1 MTTTIAEPI
10 VDRRQFIGG
19 SDISAILGISPW
31 QTPYQLYSEKTSDA
45 PLVIDPK
52 RQAIFDRGKRL
63 EPFIVEWARQDLDLQ
78 IIQKN
83 ARYTDPELPF
93 LSCEVDFEHEYSSSI
108 ENADAKSVHPSKS
121 NEWGL
126 PGTDETPDHY
136 TAQFLFGQ
144 MVTGRESTLCMAMF
158 GMDKLEPYRVH
169 RNEEVIGWI
178 RVQAE
183 IFWEHVQKRT
193 PPEITTL
200 EDAKIAWRREHPA
213 KQIEASPEID
223 EIADRLKLMRT
234 AINGEQARADLLELD
249 LKKYMRDAEELVDG
263 KGQRIATWKTQQRK
277 SYTVAASECRVMR
290 LAGRD

>member
-1 MTTTIAEPI
+1 MSTAIAEPI

-19 SDISAILGISPW
+19 SDIAAILGISPW
-31 QTPYQLYSEKTSDA
+31 QTPYQLYCEKTSDR

-78 IIQKN
+78 IVRKN
-83 ARYTDPELPF
+83 ARYIDPELPF
-93 LSCEVDFEHEYSSSI
+93 LSCEVDFEHEYSGSI

-126 PGTDETPDHY
+126 PGTDEIPDHY

-144 MVTGRESTLCMAMF
+144 MVTGRDSTLCMAMF
-158 GMDKLEPYRVH
+158 GMDKLEPYRVR
-169 RNEEVIGWI
+169 RNEEVIGWM
-178 RVQAE
+178 REQALR
-183 IFWEHVQKRT
+183 FWEKVEART
-193 PPEITTL
+193 APEVTTL

-213 KQIEASPEID
+213 KQVQASTEID
-223 EIADRLKLMRT
+223 EIAERLKLMRT
-234 AINGEQARADLLELD
+234 AINGDQARADLLELD
-249 LKKYMRDAEELVDG
+249 LKKYMQDAEELVDS
-263 KGQRIATWKTQQRK
+263 KGRKIASWKMQQRK
-277 SYTVAASECRVMR
+277 SYTVAASECRVLR